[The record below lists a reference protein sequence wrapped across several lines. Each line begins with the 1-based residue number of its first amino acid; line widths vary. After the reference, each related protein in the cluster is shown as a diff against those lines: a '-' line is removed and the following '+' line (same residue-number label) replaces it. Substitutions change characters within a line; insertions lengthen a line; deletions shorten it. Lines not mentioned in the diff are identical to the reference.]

1 MKDVAD
7 DVVKFADRPFTAL
20 SSKLNSFGCN
30 CMFELMFKRLYVRAE
45 EDLMS
50 HKVND
55 VPYTEHVAL
64 ACIEGK
70 LTR

>member
-7 DVVKFADRPFTAL
+7 DVTKFADRPFTAL

-45 EDLMS
+45 EDLVS
-50 HKVND
+50 YKVNN
-55 VPYTEHVAL
+55 VLYIAHVAL
-64 ACIEGK
+64 AYIEGK
-70 LTR
+70 LIR